1 MAPKADAAKFVAN
14 EGSGMMMPNFTS
26 NPSDADVIKDGG
38 IPDQHNRFK
47 KSLQSQIANASSGID
62 TVSFLRDSGMN
73 IPRNIQLKIQE
84 QYVSR
89 WSYDI
94 ALMLGTLFGIGFGM
108 FIYSVLPT
116 SCDFSFVDKN
126 NVIER
131 FAFLFL
137 GITLGVFIGHAE
149 TTGPKRCNP
158 YSPRVRSEG
167 KAYDPCLDN
176 SDCTDSV
183 DRGEIPDNKVP
194 MCSRVGDVGKIG
206 MVRRVMRILPGI
218 VCIILFV
225 TASQSME
232 GLGMSDSHRAI
243 ATMSGISLG
252 MVTMIIFSPV
262 TSVHAV
268 DPFM

>member
-1 MAPKADAAKFVAN
+1 MAPKAEEFKARD
-14 EGSGMMMPNFTS
+14 GGMQMAPNFKF
-26 NPSDADVIKDGG
+26 NPMDADVIKDGG

-47 KSLQSQIANASSGID
+47 KSLNSQIANAASGID
-62 TVSFLRDSGMN
+62 TVSFLRDKGLN

-94 ALMLGTLFGIGFGM
+94 ALMLGALFGIGLGM

-137 GITLGVFIGHAE
+137 GMTLGVFIGHAE

-167 KAYDPCLDN
+167 KAYNPCIDN

-183 DRGEIPDNKVP
+183 DRGETPDNKVP

-206 MVRRVMRILPGI
+206 VVRRVMRILPGI
-218 VCIILFV
+218 ICIILFV
-225 TASQSME
+225 TASQAGE

-243 ATMSGISLG
+243 ATMSGLSLG